1 MRDSCFSLGK
11 LCRRSLGLGVPSPS
25 HSLQVLINSFNYTN
39 ESNQRLGTALY
50 LGASMLDHSC
60 LPNAAFSFRKGRI
73 SVRAL
78 ENIDLGKDRRP
89 QDVITI
95 R

>member
-1 MRDSCFSLGK
+1 MRDCFL
-11 LCRRSLGLGVPSPS
+11 LPALQTFPTFIS
-25 HSLQVLINSFNYTN
+25 HHCSLQVLINSFNYTN
-39 ESNQRLGTALY
+39 ESNERLGTALY

-60 LPNAAFSFRKGRI
+60 LPNAAYSFRGGRI
-73 SVRAL
+73 AVRAL

-95 R
+95 RWGN

>member
-1 MRDSCFSLGK
+1 MPTFIRPL
-11 LCRRSLGLGVPSPS
+11 S
-25 HSLQVLINSFNYTN
+25 HSSQVLINSFNYTN
-39 ESNQRLGTALY
+39 ESNERLGTALY

-73 SVRAL
+73 SIRAL
-78 ENIDLGKDRRP
+78 EKIDLGKDRRP

>member
-1 MRDSCFSLGK
+1 MIPAFRLTNFPDVHHGA
-11 LCRRSLGLGVPSPS
+11 RT
-25 HSLQVLINSFNYTN
+25 LQVLINSFNYTN
-39 ESNQRLGTALY
+39 ESNERLGTALY

-60 LPNAAFSFRKGRI
+60 LPNAAYSFRGGRI
-73 SVRAL
+73 AVRAL

-95 R
+95 RWWGN

>member
-1 MRDSCFSLGK
+1 MIPYFLLPHSL
-11 LCRRSLGLGVPSPS
+11 
-25 HSLQVLINSFNYTN
+25 LQVLINSFNYTN
-39 ESNQRLGTALY
+39 ESNERLGTALY
-50 LGASMLDHSC
+50 LGASMLDHLC
-60 LPNAAFSFRKGRI
+60 LPNAAFSFRGGRI

-95 R
+95 RYFLLPRGFLQLISS